1 MKNKSL
7 GIFLTILLLGCNV
20 STPNNTTPSA
30 SSQPTSSPTTV
41 VETQTPN
48 SSATPSSMPSNAT
61 TPTVTPSS
69 QPSIEIQKAE
79 NEIRLKGGFIST
91 PSTSFLVENDLDLTI
106 RVTFE
111 KLDEPERIYTL
122 FSLYD
127 AQSAD
132 KKAHYNLTYD
142 KTNLILTI
150 NGKTKQSS
158 IKIPKI
164 LEINKLYEIK
174 LKKIGS
180 KLDLTLNNEVLQDT
194 NYDDLDFNDTDG
206 RRTLNIGAN
215 EKGENRILALV
226 DYVEV
231 KNILNYDFSSLKDNG
246 KYKIN
251 PLFNGEYEQV
261 IAETTPVIQP
271 STSPTSTPDPTPTP
285 SYSAMPERNV
295 TDQFGKLSV
304 DLRVY
309 NPRDS
314 KQYQDC
320 LIRQNADQDRLD
332 AIAKANNTD
341 PKTSS
346 INCLSESGSYN
357 SFDYDFGSKSL
368 LENNTLGDIRFVTYV
383 DEFGGGNTKIVG
395 NNGNPRVDVIDIGEK
410 IFEGVN
416 LDFLKNKVD
425 YTNKNYIYSSLSY
438 SSNAYLDHV
447 YAIRTLR
454 YGEDPR
460 YAKLKVE
467 EIITDDYES
476 DKMESPET
484 ISTPSYVLADGSSL
498 KRDTDFVYYVST
510 YDGNGETI
518 PIQIGSLSGDENAD
532 DKKITM
538 KFKTPYNSKG
548 FSVYRVENGSRIVK
562 MGPYL
567 TRAESETT
575 FDDFGNKGTVISSL
589 PDRNTTTRNG
599 FKPGLSSKPK
609 TVEFS
614 FSFYADK

>member
-7 GIFLTILLLGCNV
+7 GIFLSILLLGCNV
-20 STPNNTTPSA
+20 STPTNI
-30 SSQPTSSPTTV
+30 
-41 VETQTPN
+41 
-48 SSATPSSMPSNAT
+48 TPSSSTLPSVSG

-69 QPSIEIQKAE
+69 SSTPTPSLTPSISPSVIPSNAPIEAIKKAH
-79 NEIRLKGGFIST
+79 NQIRLKGGYIST
-91 PSTSFLVENDLDLTI
+91 QASSFLVENDIDLTL

-111 KLDEPERIYTL
+111 KLDEKERIYTL
-122 FSLYD
+122 FSIYD
-127 AQSAD
+127 GQD
-132 KKAHYNLTYD
+132 TNKKAHYNLTYD
-142 KTNLILTI
+142 QKDLILTV
-150 NGKTKQSS
+150 NGKTKQDI
-158 IKIPKI
+158 IKIPKQ
-164 LEINKLYEIK
+164 LKINELYEIK
-174 LKKIGS
+174 VQ
-180 KLDLTLNNEVLQDT
+180 KLNNKLNITLNNEILQSNT
-194 NYDDLDFNDTDG
+194 FDDLDFNDIDG

-215 EKGENRILALV
+215 EKGENRILGLI
-226 DYVEV
+226 DSFEL
-231 KNILNYDFSSLKDNG
+231 KNILLYEFNDLKDAG
-246 KYKIN
+246 KFKIN
-251 PLFNGEYEQV
+251 PIFKGEYEHIVEETV
-261 IAETTPVIQP
+261 IVQP
-271 STSPTSTPDPTPTP
+271 STTPTQTPIPTPTP
-285 SYSAMPERNV
+285 SYSPMPERNV

-320 LIRQNADQDRLD
+320 IIRKNADQDRLD
-332 AIAKANNTD
+332 SIAKSNNTD
-341 PKTSS
+341 PKEST
-346 INCLSESGSYN
+346 INCSKESGSYN
-357 SFDYDFGSKSL
+357 SFDFDFGSKSL
-368 LENNTLGDIRFVTYV
+368 LENNTLGDFRFVTYV
-383 DEFGGGNTKIVG
+383 DEFGGGVTKIVG
-395 NNGNPRVDVIDIGEK
+395 NNGNPKIDVIDIGEK
-410 IFEGVN
+410 IYEGVT

-425 YTNKNYIYSSLSY
+425 YTNENYIYSTVSY
-438 SSNAYLDHV
+438 SSNVYLDHV
-447 YAIRTLR
+447 YAIRTYR
-454 YGEDPR
+454 YGEAPR
-460 YAKLKVE
+460 YAKVKIDEL
-467 EIITDDYES
+467 ITDDYEIE
-476 DKMESPET
+476 KMESPET
-484 ISTPSYVLADGSSL
+484 ISTPSYVLSTASVL

-518 PIQIGSLSGDENAD
+518 PVQIGSLSGDENAD

-575 FDDFGNKGTVISSL
+575 FEDFGNKGTVISGL